1 MIRALLFDLDGT
13 LIDSDPIH
21 AEIFVDFLGAR
32 GVEMLLDDYQ
42 TRIHGRLN
50 AEIFAELLPDE
61 DPAVMAEAKEAEY
74 RRRLEAM
81 DKGPGVPGAA
91 ALLDHAR
98 AQGWKVAVVT
108 NAPRENAPAA
118 LAAIGLADRFETVVT
133 ADDVARGKPSP
144 DAYLEAMRR
153 LDVPPEA
160 CIAFEDSPSGLAAA
174 TAAGATVVGLATS
187 LSPQALAAHGAALA
201 VQDFTD
207 PALESF
213 LARRTGATA

>member
-81 DKGPGVPGAA
+81 DKGPGVPAPPRCWTTPG
-91 ALLDHAR
+91 HR
-98 AQGWKVAVVT
+98 AG
-108 NAPRENAPAA
+108 RS
-118 LAAIGLADRFETVVT
+118 R
-133 ADDVARGKPSP
+133 S
-144 DAYLEAMRR
+144 
-153 LDVPPEA
+153 
-160 CIAFEDSPSGLAAA
+160 
-174 TAAGATVVGLATS
+174 
-187 LSPQALAAHGAALA
+187 
-201 VQDFTD
+201 
-207 PALESF
+207 
-213 LARRTGATA
+213 